1 MLHEEHTVTVDRP
14 IDQVFAYISD
24 EENDLAWRPGV
35 IEISRV
41 SPEGGEGAT
50 IRQVLRGPGGMKM
63 RGDYRIT
70 AYQPP
75 TRYEFQ
81 VIAGPARPA
90 GRFALAEDGPDR
102 TSVTFS
108 LELEPKGLVRLM
120 AGQITKQMRVE
131 VGTLDRLKQNLER

>member
-1 MLHEEHTVTVDRP
+1 MPHEEHTVTVDRP
-14 IDQVFAYISD
+14 IDQVFAYLAD
-24 EENDLAWRPGV
+24 EENDPAWRPGV
-35 IEISRV
+35 VEIRRV

-50 IRQVLRGPGGMKM
+50 IRQVLRGPGWMKM

-108 LELEPKGLVRLM
+108 LDLEPKGMARLM
-120 AGQITKQMRVE
+120 AGRIAKQMRVE
-131 VGTLDRLKQNLER
+131 VGALDRLKQNLER